1 MIEIAQAFGTSLD
14 NDDFEKTKTLLSER
28 CAYTIGDET
37 LIGPLAICKSYEDN
51 MIAGRKKLDKLEW
64 GESRIESLGDNQFF
78 VHFTDYLEH
87 KGKAYTH
94 RCKQRL
100 TISGSKIE
108 KIEHMDDPDEQA
120 RLTTYYQGVGLK

>member
-1 MIEIAQAFGTSLD
+1 MIT
-14 NDDFEKTKTLLSER
+14 
-28 CAYTIGDET
+28 
-37 LIGPLAICKSYEDN
+37 
-51 MIAGRKKLDKLEW
+51 GRKKLDKLEW

-94 RCKQRL
+94 HCKQRL

-108 KIEHMDDPDEQA
+108 KIEQMDDLDVQA
-120 RLTTYYQGVGLK
+120 RLTTYYEGVGLK